1 MKRVMVLLII
11 KIKGIWLQK
20 IAKIVSINQLHD
32 SIDVSAPQ
40 EEQDL
45 LFKIVRISH
54 LLMRRNIC

>member
-11 KIKGIWLQK
+11 KIKGVWLQK

-45 LFKIVRISH
+45 LFKIVQD
-54 LLMRRNIC
+54 